1 MHATIVVCIASV
13 CKLTKI
19 FLLQAFH
26 SAQEVMASDHV
37 EIHLQPA
44 ASIVSKCKIHTLEQY
59 MVNLK
64 SFRACQIMSNTHGLL

>member
-1 MHATIVVCIASV
+1 MHSFCVLAHQDICITG
-13 CKLTKI
+13 L
-19 FLLQAFH
+19 
-26 SAQEVMASDHV
+26 QEVMASDHV

-64 SFRACQIMSNTHGLL
+64 SFRT